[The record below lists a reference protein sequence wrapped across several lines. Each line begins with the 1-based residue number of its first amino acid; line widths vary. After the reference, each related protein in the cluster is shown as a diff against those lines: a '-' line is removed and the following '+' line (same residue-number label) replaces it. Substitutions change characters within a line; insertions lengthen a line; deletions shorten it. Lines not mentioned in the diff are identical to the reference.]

1 MRRSENDQQISNY
14 MTVDQQF
21 TTLNDKLQQL
31 LKQYNRLQKE
41 NERLKEE
48 LQQSRKKET
57 DIQHRIDEL
66 QQQVSILKLGSGE
79 LSEKDKK
86 EFEKKINQYIR
97 EIDKCISFLS
107 Q

>member
-1 MRRSENDQQISNY
+1 MA
-14 MTVDQQF
+14 VDQQF
-21 TTLNDKLQQL
+21 NTISDKLQQL

-41 NERLKEE
+41 NERLRGE
-48 LQQSRKKET
+48 LQRAQDNEIVSQQKMEA
-57 DIQHRIDEL
+57 L
-66 QQQVSILKLGSGE
+66 QQQIIILKTASGE
-79 LSEKDKK
+79 LNEKDKK